1 MSDNPEVSY
10 YQSIVNDMSVTVE
23 RLNEQLREKRE
34 EVVVLRRI
42 VASANVFLAS
52 LEENSQLDESECLL
66 DMDRRITDYLNTK
79 KKA

>member
-1 MSDNPEVSY
+1 MSDSPEVSY

-52 LEENSQLDESECLL
+52 LEKNSQLDESECLL

>member
-1 MSDNPEVSY
+1 MSDSPEVSY

>member
-10 YQSIVNDMSVTVE
+10 YQTVVNDMSVTVE
-23 RLNEQLREKRE
+23 RLNEQLRDKRE

-66 DMDRRITDYLNTK
+66 DMDRRITDYLKTK

>member
-1 MSDNPEVSY
+1 MSDSPEVSY

-52 LEENSQLDESECLL
+52 LEENSQLDEAECLL